1 MKGAIEKGI
10 TYVSVDAQ
18 ELPLEGVQFIS
29 QYKEELVDGKQDILA
44 IRSEIE
50 EEIQGYEALLV
61 EVEQK
66 GLLAAMEER
75 SGLLHD
81 AMKEYANVTD
91 TICSLIDT
99 YIDMGNMIQQIE
111 DRNGNPAYV
120 WHSKQDLLAQNVEL
134 NRIFD
139 YVDYYI
145 SAIVDMLLH
154 EKEYANRVL
163 EEQIEASSEED
174 MTQVLLFHQMILTKC
189 VEINKMLIERL
200 QMMVPHIDRIREDM
214 MKLQVH
220 HATNEVEE
228 RRKRLQELRNQE
240 QVEDVMDYAD
250 LEGQYRHTYDEEG
263 NHVGTEEGGDGGNR
277 KSLTAILVVAALVMI
292 VFAAY
297 VYMK

>member
-75 SGLLHD
+75 SRLLHD
-81 AMKEYANVTD
+81 AMKEYGNVTD

>member
-50 EEIQGYEALLV
+50 EEIQGYEALLA

-75 SGLLHD
+75 RGLLHD

>member
-75 SGLLHD
+75 RGLLHD
-81 AMKEYANVTD
+81 AMKEYGNVTD

-120 WHSKQDLLAQNVEL
+120 WHSKLDLLAQNVEL

>member
-61 EVEQK
+61 EVKDK
-66 GLLAAMEER
+66 GLLPNIEER
-75 SGLLHD
+75 QTLVHEAL
-81 AMKEYANVTD
+81 KEYGNVTH
-91 TICSLIDT
+91 TVCSVLDT
-99 YIDMGNMIQQIE
+99 YIDMANMVKQIE
-111 DRNGNPAYV
+111 SAGGSEAYV
-120 WHSKQDLLAQNVEL
+120 WHRKHELLEQNAEL

-139 YVDYYI
+139 HVDYYI
-145 SAIVDMLLH
+145 STIVDMLAQ
-154 EKEYANRVL
+154 EIAYTKQVL
-163 EEQIEASSEED
+163 EGTAHTDEAD
-174 MTQVLLFHQMILTKC
+174 TVQLLFFHQTVLSKC
-189 VEINKMLIERL
+189 VEINKLLLERL
-200 QMMVPHIDRIREDM
+200 QLMVPRLDGLREDV
-214 MKLQVH
+214 MKVQVH
-220 HATNEVEE
+220 SVANDVEE
-228 RRKRLQELRNQE
+228 RRQRLQELRQ
-240 QVEDVMDYAD
+240 QAKVEDVTDYAD

>member
-18 ELPLEGVQFIS
+18 ELPLEEVQFIS

-75 SGLLHD
+75 RGLLHD
-81 AMKEYANVTD
+81 AMKEYGNVTD

>member
-75 SGLLHD
+75 RGLLHD
-81 AMKEYANVTD
+81 AMKEYGNVTD

-163 EEQIEASSEED
+163 EEQIETSSEED

-277 KSLTAILVVAALVMI
+277 KSLTAILVAAALVI
-292 VFAAY
+292 IIFAAY

>member
-75 SGLLHD
+75 RGLLHD
-81 AMKEYANVTD
+81 AMKEYGNVTD

-292 VFAAY
+292 VFAVY

>member
-81 AMKEYANVTD
+81 AMKEYGNVTD

-163 EEQIEASSEED
+163 EEQIETSSEED

-292 VFAAY
+292 VFATY